1 MAEGRYDKISNQISS
16 DLFNALKDGET
27 SFYDTYYNG
36 DLDFEVHGD
45 FIPTGSVK
53 YFAVDGDADY
63 DETGEGNDS
72 IRVIVSYNPKVI
84 PDAYKDIAFTLK
96 DIVRHEIEHLTHS
109 DSDNLKPGKYMED
122 DSLVRAL
129 VKTGA
134 LPKGDYFKLAK
145 EVDANIQGMY
155 FRAKKEKR
163 SFADVVK
170 QYFDDQNL
178 PKEDYEDIL
187 NLMRKRLPA
196 LGIKQRL

>member
-1 MAEGRYDKISNQISS
+1 
-16 DLFNALKDGET
+16 
-27 SFYDTYYNG
+27 
-36 DLDFEVHGD
+36 
-45 FIPTGSVK
+45 
-53 YFAVDGDADY
+53 
-63 DETGEGNDS
+63 
-72 IRVIVSYNPKVI
+72 
-84 PDAYKDIAFTLK
+84 
-96 DIVRHEIEHLTHS
+96 
-109 DSDNLKPGKYMED
+109 MED
-122 DSLVRAL
+122 DTLVRAL

-163 SFADVVK
+163 PFADVVK
-170 QYFDDQNL
+170 QYFDDQDL